1 MKNSTSVTP
10 PFQTI
15 PIVVAF
21 DNNYCIPASVSLY
34 SMLSCAKQERD
45 GVKLFYQIHCLVD
58 SLSAENTE
66 KLKQTIA
73 PFSAFSSIEFCD
85 ISKNDDAYPFKL
97 VSKLFLR
104 LNSFAQKRF
113 SKMILCR
120 LLLASI
126 FPQYEK
132 IIMFDVDTLFVG
144 DISESFFI
152 PMDGEYFAMVKE
164 DLSLFNIDSL
174 DAFLKN
180 QTIDCIKFFEL
191 DEENVLPTEELITL
205 YRNHFNVG
213 FMVANLKLW
222 RDDNLEE
229 KLCEFLVARNHSLM
243 CPEQDTIN
251 IVCVNKILPISDSYN
266 FSHRLFYG
274 KKINEKSDVCMVHFF
289 SHEKPWKDSYFH
301 LPYATKW
308 HETLFKTSFALD
320 FFENYRNQFENY
332 KNQVENLSNN
342 KRGFFEFLNTKLNK
356 KFLIQY
362 ILFKIFKKLE
372 SFCLR

>member
-1 MKNSTSVTP
+1 
-10 PFQTI
+10 

-21 DNNYCIPASVSLY
+21 DNNYCIPAGVSLY

-58 SLSAENTE
+58 NLSAENAE
-66 KLKQTIA
+66 KLKRTIA

-85 ISKNDDAYPFKL
+85 ISKNDAYPFKL

-104 LNSFAQKRF
+104 LNSFVKKRF

-152 PMDGEYFAMVKE
+152 PMDGEYFGMVKE
-164 DLSLFNIDSL
+164 DLSLFGLDSL
-174 DAFLKN
+174 DKFLKN
-180 QTIDCIKFFEL
+180 RIDCIRYFEL
-191 DEENVLPTEELITL
+191 DEENILPTEELITL

-213 FMVANLKLW
+213 FMIVNLKLW

-229 KLCEFLVARNHSLM
+229 KLCEFFVARNYSLI

-251 IVCVNKILPISDSYN
+251 IVCVSKILPISDSYN
-266 FSHRLFYG
+266 FSHRLFYR

-289 SHEKPWKDSYFH
+289 SHEKPWNHSYFH

-308 HETLFKTSFALD
+308 HETLFKTSFAWD
-320 FFENYRNQFENY
+320 FFENYKNQFENY
-332 KNQVENLSNN
+332 KNQIENLGNN
-342 KRGFFEFLNTKLNK
+342 KRNFFEFLNTRLNK

>member
-1 MKNSTSVTP
+1 M
-10 PFQTI
+10 
-15 PIVVAF
+15 VAF
-21 DNNYCIPASVSLY
+21 DNNYCIPAGVSLY
-34 SMLSCAKQERD
+34 SMLSCTKQERD

-73 PFSAFSSIEFCD
+73 PFSAFSGIEFCD
-85 ISKNDDAYPFKL
+85 ISKNDAYPFKL

-152 PMDGEYFAMVKE
+152 PMDGEYFGMVKE
-164 DLSLFNIDSL
+164 DLSLFGLDSL

-180 QTIDCIKFFEL
+180 RTIDCIKFFEL

-229 KLCEFLVARNHSLM
+229 KLCEFLVARNHSLV
-243 CPEQDTIN
+243 CPEQDIIN

-266 FSHRLFYG
+266 FSHRLFYR
-274 KKINEKSDVCMVHFF
+274 KKINEKSDVRMVHFF
-289 SHEKPWKDSYFH
+289 GHEKPWNHSYFH

-320 FFENYRNQFENY
+320 FFENYKNQFENY

-342 KRGFFEFLNTKLNK
+342 KGGFFEFLNTRLNK
-356 KFLIQY
+356 KLLIQY

>member
-1 MKNSTSVTP
+1 MCTP
-10 PFQTI
+10 PPPISQTI

-21 DNNYCIPASVSLY
+21 DNSYCIPAGVSLY

-152 PMDGEYFAMVKE
+152 PMGGEYFGMVKE
-164 DLSLFNIDSL
+164 DLSLFNLNSL

-180 QTIDCIKFFEL
+180 RTIDCIKFFEL

-229 KLCEFLVARNHSLM
+229 KLCEFLVARNHSLV

-266 FSHRLFYG
+266 FSHRLFYR

-289 SHEKPWKDSYFH
+289 SGEKPWKDSYFY

-308 HETLFKTSFALD
+308 RETLFKTSFALD
-320 FFENYRNQFENY
+320 FFENYKNQFENY

-342 KRGFFEFLNTKLNK
+342 KRGFFEFLNTRLNK
-356 KFLIQY
+356 KLLIQY
-362 ILFKIFKKLE
+362 FLFKIFKKLE

>member
-1 MKNSTSVTP
+1 
-10 PFQTI
+10 
-15 PIVVAF
+15 
-21 DNNYCIPASVSLY
+21 
-34 SMLSCAKQERD
+34 MLSCTKQERD

-73 PFSAFSSIEFCD
+73 PFSAFSGIEFCD
-85 ISKNDDAYPFKL
+85 ISKNDAYAFKL

-104 LNSFAQKRF
+104 LSSFAQKRF
-113 SKMILCR
+113 SKMVLCR

-126 FPQYEK
+126 FPQYKK

-152 PMDGEYFAMVKE
+152 PMDGEYFAMAKE
-164 DLSLFNIDSL
+164 DLSLFNLDSL
-174 DAFLKN
+174 DAFFKER
-180 QTIDCIKFFEL
+180 TINCIKSFGL
-191 DEENVLPTEELITL
+191 DEEDVLPTEELITL
-205 YRNHFNVG
+205 YHNYFNVG

-229 KLCEFLVARNHSLM
+229 KLCEFLVARNHSLV

-266 FSHRLFYG
+266 FSHRLFYR

-289 SHEKPWKDSYFH
+289 GGEKPWKDSYFH

-342 KRGFFEFLNTKLNK
+342 KRGFFEFLNTRLNK
-356 KFLIQY
+356 KLLIQY
-362 ILFKIFKKLE
+362 FLFKIFKKLE

>member
-1 MKNSTSVTP
+1 MHLLPPP

-21 DNNYCIPASVSLY
+21 DNNYCIPAGVSLY

-58 SLSAENTE
+58 SLSAENVE
-66 KLKQTIA
+66 KLKRTIA

-85 ISKNDDAYPFKL
+85 ILKNDAYPFKL
-97 VSKLFLR
+97 ISKLFLK
-104 LNSFAQKRF
+104 LNSFAKKRF

-126 FPQYEK
+126 FSQYEK

-144 DISESFFI
+144 DISESFFV
-152 PMDGEYFAMVKE
+152 PMDGEYFGMVKE
-164 DLSLFNIDSL
+164 DLSLFGLDSL
-174 DAFLKN
+174 DKFLKN
-180 QTIDCIKFFEL
+180 RIDCIRYFEL
-191 DEENVLPTEELITL
+191 DEENILPTEELITL

-213 FMVANLKLW
+213 FMIANLKLW

-229 KLCEFLVARNHSLM
+229 KLCEFFVARNHSLI

-266 FSHRLFYG
+266 FSHRLFCR

-289 SHEKPWKDSYFH
+289 SHEKPWKHFSY
-301 LPYATKW
+301 PYSQEW
-308 HETLFKTSFALD
+308 HQVAFKTSFDSLV
-320 FFENYRNQFENY
+320 FENLVGQIETFTEI
-332 KNQVENLSNN
+332 NN
-342 KRGFFEFLNTKLNK
+342 HNKKSFFEFLNTRLNK

-362 ILFKIFKKLE
+362 VLFKIFKKLE

>member
-1 MKNSTSVTP
+1 
-10 PFQTI
+10 
-15 PIVVAF
+15 
-21 DNNYCIPASVSLY
+21 
-34 SMLSCAKQERD
+34 MLLNAKRERD

-58 SLSAENTE
+58 SLSTENTE
-66 KLKQTIA
+66 KVKRTIS
-73 PFSAFSSIEFCD
+73 PFSTFSGIEFCD
-85 ISKNDDAYPFKL
+85 ISKNDAYPFKL
-97 VSKLFLR
+97 VSQLFLR
-104 LNSFAQKRF
+104 LNPFAKKRF

-126 FPQYEK
+126 FSQYEK

-152 PMDGEYFAMVKE
+152 PMDGKYFAMVKE
-164 DLSLFNIDSL
+164 DLSLFNLDSL

-180 QTIDCIKFFEL
+180 RTIDCIKFFEL
-191 DEENVLPTEELITL
+191 DEENILPTEELITL

-213 FMVANLKLW
+213 FMVVNLKLW

-266 FSHRLFYG
+266 FSHRLFYR

-308 HETLFKTSFALD
+308 HETLFKTSFDSLV
-320 FFENYRNQFENY
+320 FENLVGKIETFTE
-332 KNQVENLSNN
+332 LNN
-342 KRGFFEFLNTKLNK
+342 HNKKSFFKFLNTRLNK

>member
-1 MKNSTSVTP
+1 MYLLPPPP

-21 DNNYCIPASVSLY
+21 DNNYCIPAGVSLY

-45 GVKLFYQIHCLVD
+45 EVKLFYQIHCLVD

-73 PFSAFSSIEFCD
+73 PFSAFSGIEFCD
-85 ISKNDDAYPFKL
+85 ISKNDAYPFKL

-152 PMDGEYFAMVKE
+152 PMDGEYFGMVKE
-164 DLSLFNIDSL
+164 DLSLFNLDSL

-180 QTIDCIKFFEL
+180 RTIDCIKYFEL
-191 DEENVLPTEELITL
+191 DEENALPTEELITL

-229 KLCEFLVARNHSLM
+229 KLCEFFVARNYSLV

-251 IVCVNKILPISDSYN
+251 IVCANKILPISDSYN
-266 FSHRLFYG
+266 FSHRLFYK
-274 KKINEKSDVCMVHFF
+274 KKINERTDVCMVHFF

-308 HETLFKTSFALD
+308 RETLFKTSFALD
-320 FFENYRNQFENY
+320 FFENYKNQFENY

-342 KRGFFEFLNTKLNK
+342 KRGFFEFLNTRLNK

>member
-1 MKNSTSVTP
+1 
-10 PFQTI
+10 
-15 PIVVAF
+15 
-21 DNNYCIPASVSLY
+21 
-34 SMLSCAKQERD
+34 MLSCAKQERD

-58 SLSAENTE
+58 SLSTENTE

-73 PFSAFSSIEFCD
+73 PFSAFSGIEFCD
-85 ISKNDDAYPFKL
+85 ISKNDAYPFKL

-104 LNSFAQKRF
+104 LHSFVQKHF

-152 PMDGEYFAMVKE
+152 SMDGEYCGMVKE
-164 DLSLFNIDSL
+164 DLSLFNLDSL

-180 QTIDCIKFFEL
+180 RTIDCIKYFEL
-191 DEENVLPTEELITL
+191 DEECVLPTEELITL

-229 KLCEFLVARNHSLM
+229 KLCEFFVARNYSLA
-243 CPEQDTIN
+243 CPEQDTIKLY
-251 IVCVNKILPISDSYN
+251 VPT
-266 FSHRLFYG
+266 RFYPSR
-274 KKINEKSDVCMVHFF
+274 I
-289 SHEKPWKDSYFH
+289 
-301 LPYATKW
+301 
-308 HETLFKTSFALD
+308 
-320 FFENYRNQFENY
+320 RII
-332 KNQVENLSNN
+332 
-342 KRGFFEFLNTKLNK
+342 
-356 KFLIQY
+356 FLIDY
-362 ILFKIFKKLE
+362 SIEKRLMKDLMFAWFTFLAMKSLGIKIISIYLMLKSGVKHFLKPLLHWIFLKIIRINLKIT
-372 SFCLR
+372 RTK

>member
-1 MKNSTSVTP
+1 
-10 PFQTI
+10 
-15 PIVVAF
+15 
-21 DNNYCIPASVSLY
+21 
-34 SMLSCAKQERD
+34 MLSYAKQERD

-85 ISKNDDAYPFKL
+85 ISKNNDAYPFKL

-104 LNSFAQKRF
+104 LNSFTQKRF

-164 DLSLFNIDSL
+164 DLSLFNLDSL

-180 QTIDCIKFFEL
+180 RTIDYIRCFGL
-191 DEENVLPTEELITL
+191 DEESVLPTEELITL
-205 YRNHFNVG
+205 YRNYFNVG

-229 KLCEFLVARNHSLM
+229 KLCEFFVARNYSLV

-266 FSHRLFYG
+266 FSHRSFYR
-274 KKINEKSDVCMVHFF
+274 KKINEKSDVYMVHFF
-289 SHEKPWKDSYFH
+289 SHEKPWNHSYFH

-320 FFENYRNQFENY
+320 FFEDYKNQFEDY
-332 KNQVENLSNN
+332 KNQFEDYKNHVENLSNN
-342 KRGFFEFLNTKLNK
+342 KRGFFEFLNTRLNK

>member
-1 MKNSTSVTP
+1 
-10 PFQTI
+10 
-15 PIVVAF
+15 
-21 DNNYCIPASVSLY
+21 
-34 SMLSCAKQERD
+34 MLSCAKQERD

-58 SLSAENTE
+58 SLSAENAE

-73 PFSAFSSIEFCD
+73 PFGAFSSIEFCD
-85 ISKNDDAYPFKL
+85 ISKNDAYPFKL

-152 PMDGEYFAMVKE
+152 PMDGEYFGMVKE
-164 DLSLFNIDSL
+164 DLSLFNLDSL

-180 QTIDCIKFFEL
+180 RTIDCIKYFEL
-191 DEENVLPTEELITL
+191 DEENALPTEELITL

-229 KLCEFLVARNHSLM
+229 KLCEFLVARNHSLV

-251 IVCVNKILPISDSYN
+251 IVCANKILPISDSYN
-266 FSHRLFYG
+266 FSHRLFYR
-274 KKINEKSDVCMVHFF
+274 NEKSDICMVHFF
-289 SHEKPWKDSYFH
+289 SHEKPWNHAYFH
-301 LPYATKW
+301 IPYATKW

-320 FFENYRNQFENY
+320 FFENY

-342 KRGFFEFLNTKLNK
+342 KRGFFEFLNTRLNK
-356 KFLIQY
+356 KLLIQY
-362 ILFKIFKKLE
+362 FLFKIFKKLE

>member
-1 MKNSTSVTP
+1 
-10 PFQTI
+10 
-15 PIVVAF
+15 
-21 DNNYCIPASVSLY
+21 
-34 SMLSCAKQERD
+34 MLSCAKQERD
-45 GVKLFYQIHCLVD
+45 GVKLFYQIHCLMD
-58 SLSAENTE
+58 SLSTENTE

-97 VSKLFLR
+97 VSKLFLG
-104 LNSFAQKRF
+104 LNSFVQKRF

-126 FPQYEK
+126 FSQYEK

-152 PMDGEYFAMVKE
+152 PMDGEYFGMVKE
-164 DLSLFNIDSL
+164 DLSLSNLGSL

-180 QTIDCIKFFEL
+180 RIDCIKFSEL
-191 DEENVLPTEELITL
+191 DEENVLSTEELITL

-229 KLCEFLVARNHSLM
+229 KLCEFLVARSHSLV
-243 CPEQDTIN
+243 CPEQDAIN
-251 IVCVNKILPISDSYN
+251 IVCANKILPISDSYN
-266 FSHRLFYG
+266 FSHRLLYR
-274 KKINEKSDVCMVHFF
+274 KKTNEKSDVCMVHFF
-289 SHEKPWKDSYFH
+289 SDEKPWKDSYFH

-308 HETLFKTSFALD
+308 RETLFKTSFALD
-320 FFENYRNQFENY
+320 FFENYKNQFENY
-332 KNQVENLSNN
+332 KNQVEGISNN
-342 KRGFFEFLNTKLNK
+342 KRGFFEFLNTRLNK
-356 KFLIQY
+356 KLLIQY

>member
-1 MKNSTSVTP
+1 LFPPPP

-21 DNNYCIPASVSLY
+21 DDNYCIPAGVSLY

-58 SLSAENTE
+58 SLSAENAE
-66 KLKQTIA
+66 KLKRTIA

-85 ISKNDDAYPFKL
+85 ISKNDAYPFKL

-104 LNSFAQKRF
+104 LNSFAKKRF

-152 PMDGEYFAMVKE
+152 PMDGKYFGMVKE
-164 DLSLFNIDSL
+164 DLSLFGLDSL
-174 DAFLKN
+174 DKFLKSR
-180 QTIDCIKFFEL
+180 IDCIRYYEL
-191 DEENVLPTEELITL
+191 DEENILPTEELITL

-213 FMVANLKLW
+213 FMIVNLKLW

-229 KLCEFLVARNHSLM
+229 KLCEFFVARNHSLI

-266 FSHRLFYG
+266 FSHRLFYR

-289 SHEKPWKDSYFH
+289 SHEKPWNHSYFH

-308 HETLFKTSFALD
+308 HETLFKTSFAWG
-320 FFENYRNQFENY
+320 FFENYKNQFENY
-332 KNQVENLSNN
+332 KNQIENLGNN
-342 KRGFFEFLNTKLNK
+342 KRNFFEFLNTRLNK
-356 KFLIQY
+356 KTLIQY

>member
-1 MKNSTSVTP
+1 MCYP

-21 DNNYCIPASVSLY
+21 DNNYCIPAGVSLY

-45 GVKLFYQIHCLVD
+45 EVKLFYQIHCLVD

-73 PFSAFSSIEFCD
+73 PFSTFSSIEFCD
-85 ISKNDDAYPFKL
+85 ISKNDAYPFKL

-104 LNSFAQKRF
+104 LNSFVQKRF

-152 PMDGEYFAMVKE
+152 PMDGEYFGMAKE
-164 DLSLFNIDSL
+164 DLSLFGLDSL

-180 QTIDCIKFFEL
+180 RTIDCIKYFGL
-191 DEENVLPTEELITL
+191 DEKNMLPTEELITL

-229 KLCEFLVARNHSLM
+229 KLCEFFVARNYSLV

-266 FSHRLFYG
+266 FSHRLFYR
-274 KKINEKSDVCMVHFF
+274 KKNNEKSDVRMVHFF
-289 SHEKPWKDSYFH
+289 SYEKPWNHSYFH

-308 HETLFKTSFALD
+308 HETLFKTSFALG
-320 FFENYRNQFENY
+320 FFENYKNQFENY
-332 KNQVENLSNN
+332 KNQVEGISNN
-342 KRGFFEFLNTKLNK
+342 KRGFFEFLNTRLNK
-356 KFLIQY
+356 KLLIQY

>member
-1 MKNSTSVTP
+1 
-10 PFQTI
+10 
-15 PIVVAF
+15 
-21 DNNYCIPASVSLY
+21 
-34 SMLSCAKQERD
+34 MLSCTKQERD

-85 ISKNDDAYPFKL
+85 ISKNDAYPFKL

-152 PMDGEYFAMVKE
+152 PMDGEYFGMVKE
-164 DLSLFNIDSL
+164 DLSLFNLDSL
-174 DAFLKN
+174 DVFLKN
-180 QTIDCIKFFEL
+180 RAIDCIKYHEL

-205 YRNHFNVG
+205 YRNCFNVG

-229 KLCEFLVARNHSLM
+229 KLCEFFVARNYSLIY
-243 CPEQDTIN
+243 PEQDTIN

-266 FSHRLFYG
+266 SSHRLFYG
-274 KKINEKSDVCMVHFF
+274 KKINEKSDVCMVHFC

-332 KNQVENLSNN
+332 KNQFENYKNQVENISNN
-342 KRGFFEFLNTKLNK
+342 KRGFFEFLNTRLNK

>member
-1 MKNSTSVTP
+1 MYLLSPP

-21 DNNYCIPASVSLY
+21 DNNYCIPAGVSLY
-34 SMLSCAKQERD
+34 SVLSCAKQERD
-45 GVKLFYQIHCLVD
+45 GVKLFYQIYCLVD

-85 ISKNDDAYPFKL
+85 ISKNDAYPFKL

-104 LNSFAQKRF
+104 LNPFAQKRF

-152 PMDGEYFAMVKE
+152 PMDGEYFGAIKE
-164 DLSLFNIDSL
+164 DYSLIDIYSANDLFLSRLNWTRGMGVKLSSKSL
-174 DAFLKN
+174 TFQEVEILY
-180 QTIDCIKFFEL
+180 
-191 DEENVLPTEELITL
+191 ENP
-205 YRNHFNVG
+205 FNVG
-213 FMVANLKLW
+213 FMLVNLALW
-222 RDDNLEE
+222 REHHLEE
-229 KLCEFLVARNHSLM
+229 KLIDF
-243 CPEQDTIN
+243 
-251 IVCVNKILPISDSYN
+251 
-266 FSHRLFYG
+266 
-274 KKINEKSDVCMVHFF
+274 
-289 SHEKPWKDSYFH
+289 
-301 LPYATKW
+301 
-308 HETLFKTSFALD
+308 FKTSFESLV
-320 FFENYRNQFENY
+320 FENLVGKIETFTEINDHNK
-332 KNQVENLSNN
+332 KN
-342 KRGFFEFLNTKLNK
+342 FFEFLNTRLNK

>member
-1 MKNSTSVTP
+1 MAHLLPP

-21 DNNYCIPASVSLY
+21 DNNYCIPAGVSLY

-58 SLSAENTE
+58 SLSVENTE

-73 PFSAFSSIEFCD
+73 PFSAFSGIEFCD
-85 ISKNDDAYPFKL
+85 ISKNDAYPFKL

-104 LNSFAQKRF
+104 LNSFVQKRF

-152 PMDGEYFAMVKE
+152 PLDDHYFGMVKE
-164 DLSLFNIDSL
+164 DLSLFGLDSL
-174 DAFLKN
+174 DMFLKER
-180 QTIDCIKFFEL
+180 TIGFIKCFGL
-191 DEENVLPTEELITL
+191 DEENVLPAEEIVTL
-205 YRNHFNVG
+205 YHNYFNVG

-229 KLCEFLVARNHSLM
+229 KLCEFFVARNYSLV

-251 IVCVNKILPISDSYN
+251 IVCVDKILPISDSYN
-266 FSHRLFYG
+266 FSHRLFHR

-289 SHEKPWKDSYFH
+289 SHEKPWNHSFFH
-301 LPYATKW
+301 IPYATKW

-320 FFENYRNQFENY
+320 LFENYKNQFENY
-332 KNQVENLSNN
+332 KNQVENLSN
-342 KRGFFEFLNTKLNK
+342 KRDLFEFLNTRLNK

>member
-1 MKNSTSVTP
+1 
-10 PFQTI
+10 
-15 PIVVAF
+15 
-21 DNNYCIPASVSLY
+21 
-34 SMLSCAKQERD
+34 MLSCAKQERD
-45 GVKLFYQIHCLVD
+45 GVRLFYQIHCLVD
-58 SLSAENTE
+58 SLSTENTE

-73 PFSAFSSIEFCD
+73 PFSAFSGIEFCD
-85 ISKNDDAYPFKL
+85 ISKNDAYPFKL

-152 PMDGEYFAMVKE
+152 PMDGEYFGMVKE
-164 DLSLFNIDSL
+164 DLSLFNLDSL
-174 DAFLKN
+174 EAFLKN
-180 QTIDCIKFFEL
+180 RTIDCIKYFKL
-191 DEENVLPTEELITL
+191 DEENALPTEELITL

-229 KLCEFLVARNHSLM
+229 KLCEFFVARNYSLV

-251 IVCVNKILPISDSYN
+251 IVCANKILPISDSYN
-266 FSHRLFYG
+266 FSHRLFYR

-308 HETLFKTSFALD
+308 RETLFKTSFALD
-320 FFENYRNQFENY
+320 FFENYKNQFENY

-342 KRGFFEFLNTKLNK
+342 KRGLFEFLNTRLNK

>member
-1 MKNSTSVTP
+1 MCYPP

-21 DNNYCIPASVSLY
+21 DDNYCIPAGVSLY

-58 SLSAENTE
+58 NLSAENVE
-66 KLKQTIA
+66 KLKRTIA
-73 PFSAFSSIEFCD
+73 PFSAFSGIEFCD
-85 ISKNDDAYPFKL
+85 ISKNDAYPFKL
-97 VSKLFLR
+97 VSQLFLR
-104 LNSFAQKRF
+104 INPFAKKRF

-152 PMDGEYFAMVKE
+152 PMDGAYFGMVKE
-164 DLSLFNIDSL
+164 DLSLFGLDSL
-174 DAFLKN
+174 DKFLKN
-180 QTIDCIKFFEL
+180 RIDCIRYFEL
-191 DEENVLPTEELITL
+191 DEENILSTKELITL

-213 FMVANLKLW
+213 FMIANLKLW

-229 KLCEFLVARNHSLM
+229 KLCEFFVARNHSLI

-251 IVCVNKILPISDSYN
+251 IACVNKILPISDSYN
-266 FSHRLFYG
+266 FSHRLFYR

-289 SHEKPWKDSYFH
+289 SHEKPWNHSYFH

-308 HETLFKTSFALD
+308 HETLFKTSFAWD
-320 FFENYRNQFENY
+320 FFENYKNQFENY
-332 KNQVENLSNN
+332 KNQIENLGNN
-342 KRGFFEFLNTKLNK
+342 KRNFFEFLNTRLNK
-356 KFLIQY
+356 KLLIQY
-362 ILFKIFKKLE
+362 ILFKVFKKLE